1 VNKSQNMYSH
11 KILNI
16 ATPDISLQDTL
27 SHEFGISKITAQ
39 LLLNRGIQSIPEAHK
54 FLDATLE
61 HLLDPFSF
69 SDMRLAVNLIKKS
82 AKDNEKVMVY
92 GDYDVDGI
100 TSLVLL
106 KSTLLKMGME
116 VIHYI
121 PHRIKEGYGL
131 NQTIVKTAKEKNVKL
146 LITADCGT
154 NSVSPIRELRRQ
166 HIEVI
171 VTDHHEPGS
180 SDTANYASAVINP
193 KLAASGYKYRDLAGV
208 GVAYKL
214 CQAVSGEPL
223 QEDLDLVSLGTIADS
238 VPLTGENRIIA
249 REGLER
255 VCRTERLGLKTLIES
270 SGIKNKKIT
279 PGYVSFILGPRIN
292 ASGRLDTA
300 ETALNLLMSR
310 DLQEARILART
321 METHNRQRQKI
332 ENEILKEAQELINK
346 EINFKEQKV
355 MVVAKEGW
363 HLGVLGIVAAK
374 LADRFYRP
382 AILISLNGGLC
393 RGSGRSI
400 KNFHLFNGL
409 LECSGLLE
417 NFGGHQ
423 YAIGMV
429 IPQDNIEEFKNKINS
444 FANKSLRLEDL
455 IPSLDIDMILGL
467 SDLNEGF
474 IRELENLEPFG
485 AGNPE
490 PLFYTRNLKLKGQP
504 RIFSNDTLKFW
515 VTDGELTYP
524 AIGFGMGNLRESLVA
539 ADGFDLAYT
548 PGVDTWRGEESILL
562 EIKEIFLK

>member
-1 VNKSQNMYSH
+1 MHSH

-16 ATPDISLQDTL
+16 APANAHLQDTFSQQL
-27 SHEFGISKITAQ
+27 GISKITAQ
-39 LLLNRGIQSIPEAHK
+39 LLLNRGIQNISEAQE
-54 FLDATLE
+54 FLDAKLE

-69 SDMRLAVNLIKKS
+69 SDMRLAVDFIKKS
-82 AKDNEKVMVY
+82 AKNKEKVMVY
-92 GDYDVDGI
+92 SDYDVDGI

-106 KSTLLKMGME
+106 KSTLSKVGADVM
-116 VIHYI
+116 HYI

-131 NQTIVKTAKEKNVKL
+131 SKTIAKTAKEKNIKL

-154 NSVSPIRELRRQ
+154 NSLSPIKELRRQ
-166 HIEVI
+166 RIEVI

-180 SDTANYASAVINP
+180 SDTTNYASAVINP
-193 KLAASGYKYRDLAGV
+193 KLATSGYKYRDLAGV

-214 CQAVSGEPL
+214 CQALSGEL
-223 QEDLDLVSLGTIADS
+223 LHEDLDLVSLGTIADS

-249 REGLER
+249 KEGLTR
-255 VCRTERLGLKTLIES
+255 ISRTERLGLKTLMQT
-270 SGIKNKKIT
+270 SGIKNKKIS
-279 PGYVSFILGPRIN
+279 PDYVSFILGPRIN
-292 ASGRLDTA
+292 ASGRLGTA
-300 ETALNLLMSR
+300 ETALNLLMS
-310 DLQEARILART
+310 QKVEEAQMLAKI

-332 ENEILKEAQELINK
+332 ESEILKEAQELINK
-346 EINFKEQKV
+346 EINFKEHKV

-382 AILISLNGGLC
+382 AILISLNDGLC

-409 LECSGLLE
+409 LECSELLD

-423 YAIGMV
+423 QAIGMV
-429 IPQDNIEEFKNKINS
+429 IPANNIEEFKNKINN
-444 FANKSLRLEDL
+444 FAKRSLRLEDL
-455 IPSLDIDMILGL
+455 IPSLDIDMLL
-467 SDLNEGF
+467 DLFDLNEEF
-474 IRELENLEPFG
+474 IRELEKLEPFG

-504 RIFSNDTLKFW
+504 HLFSNETLKFW

-524 AIGFGMGNLRESLVA
+524 AIGFGMGNLKESLGA
-539 ADGFDLAYT
+539 ADGFDLVYT
-548 PGVDTWRGEESILL
+548 PRIDSWQGYESLLL
-562 EIKEIFLK
+562 EVKEIFLK